1 MKRPWYSSI
10 VFLLC
15 AIGTLWG
22 ASSANAEATTSDGES
37 PLSFSYQ
44 VIQPENQRSDVS
56 YFDLRM
62 TPGQKQT
69 VQIELRND
77 TSKKKTIEVSIN
89 GTTTNSNGVIENGPS
104 TIEAD
109 PSLRYA
115 FEELV
120 RGPETVNLPAKGKA
134 TVELT
139 IQMPAETYDGVISG
153 GIQLKEAVDEKER
166 AKQVGVIN
174 EYSFLVG
181 MLLTETDTEVL
192 PELALNK
199 VFAGANG
206 SQSIIYAN
214 ISNTQAAY
222 IGDLTLSVEI
232 SQAGKAAILYET
244 KKSGLQMGP
253 NNQMDFP
260 VPLNGGNLVAGEYEA
275 HVKATSGE
283 RNWSWDQAFTV
294 TDEDVQKANQQN
306 LGDGGN
312 KGINWLLVSGLIAGI
327 LLVGVGVF
335 LVVRRMNRGTLKA
348 KKGIQK
354 RKQPSTGKP
363 NGAKRSSSQKEK
375 KRSKR

>member
-120 RGPETVNLPAKGKA
+120 RGPETVSLPAKGKA

-153 GIQLKEAVDEKER
+153 GVQLKEAVNEKER

-181 MLLTETDTEVL
+181 MLLTETDTEVV
-192 PELALNK
+192 PELELNK
-199 VFAGANG
+199 VYAGTNG
-206 SQSIIYAN
+206 SQSTIYAN
-214 ISNTQAAY
+214 ISNTQATY
-222 IGDLTLSVEI
+222 IGELTLSVEI
-232 SQAGKAAILYET
+232 TQAGKAAILYET

-275 HVKATSGE
+275 HVEATSGE
-283 RNWSWDQAFTV
+283 RNWSWDQTFTM
-294 TDEDVQKANQQN
+294 TDEEIQTGNQQN
-306 LGDGGN
+306 LGNGGN
-312 KGINWLLVSGLIAGI
+312 KGINWLLVSGLIAGV

-335 LVVRRMNRGTLKA
+335 LVVRRTNRRDFKNKKKTKA
-348 KKGIQK
+348 ASEKNRKKKK
-354 RKQPSTGKP
+354 RK
-363 NGAKRSSSQKEK
+363 R
-375 KRSKR
+375 R